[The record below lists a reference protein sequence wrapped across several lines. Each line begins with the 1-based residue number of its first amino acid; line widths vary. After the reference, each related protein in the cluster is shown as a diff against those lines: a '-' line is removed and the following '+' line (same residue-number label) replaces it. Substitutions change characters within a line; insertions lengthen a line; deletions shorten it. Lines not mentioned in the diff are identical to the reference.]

1 MTEDKFLEE
10 VTRLVEENTADAYK
24 KIIELI
30 DNYEDNKKY
39 KSLRNR
45 CEIRVLELELANIEE
60 NDKKNRI
67 HLTGKL
73 IKLYKKQIS
82 LEEKNNDKLA
92 ARHQMLELQKK
103 QKELTKDY
111 KKSNSYLSIFEKVAL
126 TVKDIAN
133 TIEIFINEKDLIT
146 KAKNVLIETTS
157 GTVETTAFMAV
168 LALIAPLYGGV
179 GLSLSIIAKALPV
192 ASYIGLTSVVRNCLS
207 KTEFQQFEYYQ
218 SDEYKAYIEKFKEE
232 NKTLLEEFNNLL
244 NEKSSCNTTDEK
256 IAINESLITKLDEIA
271 SKIKDTGLK
280 RTYQLQ
286 AYGFMKE
293 NKKLCQNE
301 IDRYLDGLSDDKEK
315 HKKYQDKKAS
325 INIELFHRGNS
336 IEEAIKQ
343 AGKTAGIS
351 LTATVVAKALMTL
364 VAPGS
369 TYSIKSIKSFVLPL
383 FLALTNGVT
392 TVMSYSGKLK
402 YLDTEEEQEIKAKD
416 KEKFEELFGSL
427 KIQAAY

>member
-1 MTEDKFLEE
+1 
-10 VTRLVEENTADAYK
+10 
-24 KIIELI
+24 
-30 DNYEDNKKY
+30 
-39 KSLRNR
+39 
-45 CEIRVLELELANIEE
+45 
-60 NDKKNRI
+60 
-67 HLTGKL
+67 
-73 IKLYKKQIS
+73 
-82 LEEKNNDKLA
+82 
-92 ARHQMLELQKK
+92 
-103 QKELTKDY
+103 
-111 KKSNSYLSIFEKVAL
+111 
-126 TVKDIAN
+126 
-133 TIEIFINEKDLIT
+133 
-146 KAKNVLIETTS
+146 
-157 GTVETTAFMAV
+157 
-168 LALIAPLYGGV
+168 
-179 GLSLSIIAKALPV
+179 
-192 ASYIGLTSVVRNCLS
+192 
-207 KTEFQQFEYYQ
+207 
-218 SDEYKAYIEKFKEE
+218 
-232 NKTLLEEFNNLL
+232 
-244 NEKSSCNTTDEK
+244 
-256 IAINESLITKLDEIA
+256 
-271 SKIKDTGLK
+271 
-280 RTYQLQ
+280 
-286 AYGFMKE
+286 MKE